1 MKSLRKLIACGLA
14 FAMTTSLIACSDE
27 NASNNSGESST
38 QPVTTASTSQN
49 PTLID
54 PNDNAATDAEIL
66 TADQALYVPDG
77 QAGHVSVLSH
87 YDITN
92 DQKGIEQCKMF
103 QDPNQFGGEIEWI
116 TAPDTPDPF
125 LERLA
130 TLIASDDSP
139 DICIGG
145 WSNPTTASKNM
156 FEPLDEYI
164 DLDSPLWKDMKDVVN
179 NQVYK
184 GKHYYY
190 PHRLMTSFALNYSQK
205 TIEENNLDDPYELYK
220 KGEWTWDA
228 WRKIMTDFVNKN
240 PDENIGFYGTDTIF
254 TSLIATTGTVL
265 VKVNPDGTIDN
276 NIDNPNVTRAMHFY
290 EELYRDG
297 LSYADQYGGWVHPA
311 TWAKYSDKILFE
323 GMEPEWTYTAYAE
336 ALQNPKGIEN
346 DIFDTPTDM
355 RFVPFPRD
363 AEADAYYQANSTFGF
378 VVPKG
383 AKNIKG
389 AVDFINCFRVYDAD
403 PVMLEKDKQAH
414 IHPDKITYT
423 EGKYAGS
430 QKWVVT
436 WDEAMYDLWVEMR
449 DTTKFTQLEES
460 AFGFSFWGEYGT
472 LIADVVLR
480 GESWT
485 QTSTSFAPVVD
496 TEISKY
502 L

>member
-1 MKSLRKLIACGLA
+1 MKNLRKLIVCGLA
-14 FAMTTSLIACSDE
+14 LAMTTSITACTDE
-27 NASNNSGESST
+27 VATVSSGEGNVPSVITSSST
-38 QPVTTASTSQN
+38 NPVSV
-49 PTLID
+49 D
-54 PNDNAATDAEIL
+54 PDENAATDAKIL
-66 TADQALYVPDG
+66 EANQALYEPDG
-77 QAGHVSVLSH
+77 KAGRISVLSH
-87 YDITN
+87 YDITK

-103 QDPNQFGGEIEWI
+103 LDPNQFGGEIEWI
-116 TAPDTPDPF
+116 TAPDTPQPF

-130 TLIASDDSP
+130 TLVASDDSA

-145 WSNPTTASKNM
+145 WSNPSTACKGM

-164 DLDSPLWKDMKDVVN
+164 DLDTPLWKDMKEVVD

-190 PHRLMTSFALNYSQK
+190 PHRLMTSFALNYSQT
-205 TIEENNLDDPYELYK
+205 TIEENNLEDPYELYK

-228 WRKIMTDFVNKN
+228 WRNIMTDFVNKN

-276 NIDNPNVTRAMHFY
+276 NIGSSDVSRAMLFY
-290 EELYRDG
+290 EDLYRSG
-297 LSYADQYGGWVHPA
+297 LTYADQYGGWVHPA

-336 ALQNPKGIEN
+336 ALQNPKGVDN
-346 DIFDTPTDM
+346 DIFDTVSDM

-363 AEADAYYQANSTFGF
+363 TEADAYYQANSTFGF
-378 VVPKG
+378 VVPRG

-414 IHPDKITYT
+414 VHPDEVTFT
-423 EGKYAGS
+423 EGRYAGS
-430 QKWVVT
+430 RKWTVT
-436 WDEAMYDLWVEMR
+436 WDEDMYDLWVDMR
-449 DTTKFTQLEES
+449 DTTKFKQLEES
-460 AFGFSFWGEYGT
+460 AFGFEFWGEYGT
-472 LIADVVLR
+472 MIADVVLR

-485 QTSTSFAPVVD
+485 QTSTSFAPVID
-496 TEISKY
+496 NEISKY
-502 L
+502 A